1 MKRKKQKEAQKK
13 SKPAASPVR
22 LWWGLSGLGF
32 IIVVLG
38 AWFAF
43 QFTTASVFR
52 EINAS
57 EAHRLIR
64 DQRSDSN
71 FIVLDVRTPEEF
83 AQGYLPEK
91 TPLNLNFYAADF
103 REQLAQLDREK
114 TYLVYCR
121 TGNRSSQTV
130 ELMKELGFRRVYDLQ
145 GGIVAWQSA
154 DLPIK
159 IEK

>member
-13 SKPAASPVR
+13 SKPAASPTR